1 MADRPF
7 RIASMTSAA
16 ASDINLLT
24 KRVNALTKEQR
35 VLIDLVFDQR
45 RRIESLEEQMAA
57 DLVAR
62 ATGQTAVVEHG

>member
-1 MADRPF
+1 
-7 RIASMTSAA
+7 MTSAA